1 MTIAN
6 AAAVVTGGTE
16 GIGLA
21 TVRALGQA
29 GARVA
34 FCARSTERVAAIEAT
49 LRAEG
54 LAAHGFPCDVTDPDQ
69 VRRFAED
76 VRAAMGDPTILINNA
91 GIGRFGPLDEMA
103 LETWDAVHA
112 TNVRSLFLVTKAFL
126 SPMKVAGRGDIVV
139 VASLAGKNGIVG
151 GTAYTASKHAAL
163 GFAKSLLLEV
173 RPHGVRVVAVCP
185 GSVDTAFFAGREPRT
200 ARASMLQPS
209 DVAEAIVATLRQ
221 PRHAT
226 ISELDIRPAHPTT

>member
-1 MTIAN
+1 MTITN
-6 AAAVVTGGTE
+6 GAAVVTGGTD

-34 FCARSTERVAAIEAT
+34 FCARNAERVAATEAT
-49 LRAEG
+49 LRDAG
-54 LAAHGFPCDVTDPDQ
+54 LTVFGFPCDVTDPAQVERFAGQ
-69 VRRFAED
+69 VRSA
-76 VRAAMGDPTILINNA
+76 VGDPAMLINNA
-91 GIGRFGPLDEMA
+91 GIGRFGPLDEMT
-103 LETWDAVHA
+103 LETWDAVQA
-112 TNVRSLFLVTKAFL
+112 TNVRSLFLVTRAFV
-126 SPMKVAGRGDIVV
+126 PAMKRMCAGDIVV

-173 RPHGVRVVAVCP
+173 RPHGVRVMAVCP
-185 GSVDTAFFAGREPRT
+185 GSVDTAFFAGRDPRT
-200 ARASMLQPS
+200 PRDKMVHAE
-209 DVAEAIVATLRQ
+209 DVAEAILAALCL

-226 ISELDIRPAHPTT
+226 LSELDIRPANP